1 MIEVVALSGGKDST
15 ALAMRLHEIAPN
27 PERVYLCTP
36 TGDELPDVADH
47 WRKLERWLGRSMTL
61 PQAPT
66 LRQVIDTMR
75 ALPSHRM
82 RFCTRMIKIQPCI
95 AWIRQ
100 QKEPVRLMVGLRAD
114 EEERQGLYSH
124 EVETVFPLREWGWGL
139 REVTG
144 YLAAN
149 GICVPPRTDCARCP
163 YQRLS
168 DWFNLWMRWPEIYQD
183 AAEDEE
189 RITAIRGRLCTF
201 RSPERD
207 KWPQSLAGL
216 RVEFE
221 RGKVPHGADIQADMF
236 GGAAC
241 RVCRM

>member
-15 ALAMRLHEIAPN
+15 ALAMRLHETRPS
-27 PERVYLCTP
+27 EDRVYLCTP
-36 TGDELPDVADH
+36 TGDELPDVAAH
-47 WRKLERWLGRSMTL
+47 WEKLGRWLGRPLTK
-61 PQAPT
+61 PNAPT
-66 LRQVIDTMR
+66 LRQVIDTMK

-82 RFCTRMIKIQPCI
+82 RFCTRMIKIQPCL

-100 QKEPVRLMVGLRAD
+100 QSEPVRLFVGLRAD
-114 EEERQGLYSH
+114 EEERQGLYSN

-139 REVTG
+139 REVTT
-144 YLAAN
+144 YLGSN

-168 DWFNLWMRWPEIYQD
+168 DWFNLWLHYPAIYAD
-183 AAEDEE
+183 AEADET
-189 RITAIRGRLCTF
+189 RISALRGRLCTY

-207 KWPQSLAGL
+207 KWPQSLTDL
-216 RVEFE
+216 RGEFE
-221 RGKVPHGADIQADMF
+221 RGKVPRGGDVQQDMF
-236 GGAAC
+236 GGYAC